1 MRNQVFKKLF
11 SVLLALIMV
20 AGLLPASV
28 LAEGE
33 GNADSTPAPTEAV
46 QPTESAEPTAP
57 TETET
62 PEVTEVPEPTPENPA
77 ATVEPTQGEPTAEPT
92 DEGIMPANV
101 MPVQANVEL
110 QYRIVHLDCG
120 REYFTKDWI
129 IALINEMADAGYNQ
143 LQLAFGNGGF
153 RFYLNDMAI
162 GSHSSDE
169 VKNALEAG
177 NAHYNTYGDD
187 ENGPNNQEWITYNPS
202 KNALTETEMNAIIA
216 HAQSKGIEIVPML
229 NTPGHMHAV
238 LAAMSELGISG
249 DLQVSG
255 KPGCLNLEN
264 KAAVSFTKEL
274 VNKYVKYFAD
284 NGCNFFNAAMDEY
297 SSWENVFYNYANDII
312 SIITGNNMTPRMFND
327 ALRSNN
333 TISNSNVQVCYWFYG
348 NDCYPVGQITQYQ
361 LINANHDYYYVSTN
375 ENWNLYREGY
385 TFVGEYNEDTWIN
398 KAKQFNN
405 NTFNYGRG
413 VGTHVNNPV
422 GSMFCIWCNTPGKN
436 TETQIAQQIRMIL
449 RVIGARMQNSEIYSA
464 SNELVE
470 GGFKA
475 DGTIN
480 VPTNN
485 KTVGNGSGNTTAD
498 NDTVRVTGP
507 NLAAL
512 TAPEHTGEIAGIEA
526 VEGRIMAY
534 DVTPSTADNNKY
546 TGEAEVRIKIPAEW
560 DSSKVNAFIVEN
572 DGTVNDITGKTED
585 GWYVFTAPHF
595 SVMGIYE
602 KAATTEVG
610 GTIEIVAGSTGV
622 ITVPGDVTNSVGE
635 IADET
640 VAKKVEVKS
649 VQQTGKPISYS
660 ATASASI
667 SAYTEPKWPYTSY
680 SESNLIDGN
689 ANTYYWSKNPQTV
702 GAYAQVDLGV
712 AIPFDAVRIIP
723 TNNADAKCTADVEV
737 SADGSSWTTIGNYDG
752 TKITILSNTAGNV
765 RYIKVRITEEKAN
778 WWQLAEIQWGS
789 YANGTFTRM
798 AASGSVTTEGKTET
812 QVTIK
817 GIKVDTTT
825 IEIDGKTYTIK
836 VVDATLAEQVLP
848 INLWITNTGVVP
860 TGWGTSYNSVTREG
874 FTYALDTAHTSG
886 GWETFRAIY
895 ELKATEGSIH
905 SAQGAKL
912 SELIPNTG
920 TAYGYRGGNTPEEY
934 NVDIWKCSYNTPEER
949 QSTDGWTNS
958 SNKGTEFEYI
968 RYWENK
974 WEYYSATTGKWIEIS
989 EVGAGKDD
997 SAKNQVCVWYRQVTT
1012 VTSEVT
1018 TEIVDWGPIKYAAN
1032 QCLLDFAVK
1041 YDGTAGRIPD
1051 SFPVTGKTIGF
1062 DIAPTGNETYYGTD
1076 NGVSYRTVYG
1086 IAGVETAEYEVY
1098 MITLTPSNDKH
1109 TEYINNGSTQS
1120 SYKYKGTEKIAW
1132 AKTEADANSA
1142 ELYKMPNVKYGG
1154 EPFLESV
1161 KIYKNQGLLVTYYLR
1176 AKETPDSLTVHY
1188 AIQGSETAFYEYNI
1202 AVDRGTTFDSGIALD
1217 HSQDPYVGGPL
1228 LNGRVTNSNGETIT
1242 VSSNLATLQ
1251 GLEPQYRYSKYEI
1264 VGFRK
1269 DDKNVW
1275 IYYTFTRE
1283 HTYVIDFGLPL
1294 KIKFSD
1300 FGVTTDAAIDTVSL
1314 WEKEIVLENKGLYG
1328 TAKVITESTEGKYVL
1343 YTLDKPLDKNI
1354 TIPLYVKFKQR
1365 VDNDNNKPQRF
1376 TANIIPATNVYYED
1390 SFAKFYGSDGTQQ
1403 TVFNPTSAGDVAGTW
1418 YVAKDTSADNNANA
1432 KQALETL
1439 GQADHNPYGYD
1450 PAYNNCTM
1458 FSMGS
1463 ARKVTVTSDMV
1474 TNWTDTSTWPTAQ
1487 FTFKGTGFD
1496 IISLTDNTSGAIF
1509 VDVYKGNSNSGEK
1522 EKGHVVNNY
1531 YGYTYSE
1538 ENGWK
1543 INNNPNAIYQVPVI
1557 KVSGLTYGEHTV
1569 VIKVCYDKI
1578 FDVADGKKYSFWLD
1592 AVRVYDPAGN
1602 TLDNDYVKDSEVKP
1616 IYVEVRKAIIGQSNF
1631 TADTSVLANGAVFI
1645 DGKST
1650 GATLEEYKNF
1660 GPNHEVYLAKGQAI
1674 AFRIVADKQPTTV
1687 QIGVKLANG
1696 SSGELTLS
1704 GSNAKFAAYGD
1715 AGESVKLT
1723 LNTATDMYYALNGIT
1738 WTVENGSQK
1747 SNVIV
1752 LTNTGENSIVSI
1764 TNVKCTYASITE
1776 NTTNAVTLAISYD
1789 DALMAVDAVNNAITP
1804 VEPEPE
1810 PEPEPEKTFEPERF
1824 EASWSRNVMQGRK
1837 ATLTVKTSEDVEA
1850 ITVDGQTIRSY
1861 RTRTERMGFGRRAKR
1876 ITYREFTYSMVAQE
1890 SADFSVTAINAEGT
1904 ESEAITARLTV
1915 KTRPNSMRDM
1925 WDWFKGWF

>member
-46 QPTESAEPTAP
+46 QPTESAEPTEP
-57 TETET
+57 TKTET

-120 REYFTKDWI
+120 RKYFSKDWI
-129 IALINEMADAGYNQ
+129 IALMHEAKAAGYNQ
-143 LQLAFGNGGF
+143 VQLAFGNKGL
-153 RFYLNDMAI
+153 RFLLKDMSVNNYDTQAVTAAI
-162 GSHSSDE
+162 Q
-169 VKNALEAG
+169 AG
-177 NAHYNTYGDD
+177 NEAYYDAG
-187 ENGPNNQEWITYNPS
+187 E
-202 KNALTETEMNAIIA
+202 KNELTEAEMNDIFAAANEI
-216 HAQSKGIEIVPML
+216 GIEIVPL
-229 NTPGHMHAV
+229 FNTPFHMEAV
-238 LAAMSELGISG
+238 ITAMGQLNIQDAYYGNN
-249 DLQVSG
+249 
-255 KPGCLNLEN
+255 KACLNLSN
-264 KAAVSFTKEL
+264 DYATAFVKAL
-274 VNKYVKYFAD
+274 MQKYITYFQGKGCKYF
-284 NGCNFFNAAMDEY
+284 NFGADEY
-297 SSWENVFYNYANDII
+297 TGGWNSTFYNYANEIVSMI
-312 SIITGNNMTPRMFND
+312 SAAGMNARIFND
-327 ALRSNN
+327 SFRSDSNN
-333 TISNSNVQVCYWFYG
+333 GYVNNAQVCYWSSNSGYASTATVY
-348 NDCYPVGQITQYQ
+348 NYAKEI
-361 LINANHDYYYVSTN
+361 INTNQDFYYVVNKDTQQSTWSPN
-375 ENWNLYREGY
+375 SYYAFSGSFDETTWVNYAKNFSNTTYKNFAGY
-385 TFVGEYNEDTWIN
+385 
-398 KAKQFNN
+398 NN
-405 NTFNYGRG
+405 GAESIT
-413 VGTHVNNPV
+413 PV
-422 GSMFCIWCNTPGKN
+422 GSMFCIWCDNPSHKD
-436 TETQIAQQIRMIL
+436 ETQIAKEIRMIL
-449 RVIGARMQNSEIYSA
+449 RVIGARMQNSDTYST
-464 SNELVE
+464 SDVLVE

-480 VPTNN
+480 TSGSVSTPPTI
-485 KTVGNGSGNTTAD
+485 KDEHGYEGKIDVAIGTSTRIYLPEGIVATWTVTEGKD
-498 NDTVRVTGP
+498 VVE
-507 NLAAL
+507 LV
-512 TAPEHTGEIAGIEA
+512 A
-526 VEGRIMAY
+526 VESDAQKRGEQVVEFADAAPINGNAVMVKALKAG
-534 DVTPSTADNNKY
+534 TA
-546 TGEAEVRIKIPAEW
+546 TVIATLE
-560 DSSKVNAFIVEN
+560 
-572 DGTVNDITGKTED
+572 DGTAIT
-585 GWYVFTAPHF
+585 
-595 SVMGIYE
+595 
-602 KAATTEVG
+602 ATVEV
-610 GTIEIVAGSTGV
+610 TDNAKET
-622 ITVPGDVTNSVGE
+622 ITVVVG
-635 IADET
+635 
-640 VAKKVEVKS
+640 KS
-649 VQQTGKPISYS
+649 FEKT
-660 ATASASI
+660 
-667 SAYTEPKWPYTSY
+667 
-680 SESNLIDGN
+680 IDG
-689 ANTYYWSKNPQTV
+689 K
-702 GAYAQVDLGV
+702 
-712 AIPFDAVRIIP
+712 
-723 TNNADAKCTADVEV
+723 
-737 SADGSSWTTIGNYDG
+737 YDG
-752 TKITILSNTAGNV
+752 TYNTDKPEIATVTAEHSQTAGGTYYDKAALDAGTFYISNNGNDTNPTTTV
-765 RYIKVRITEEKAN
+765 TFEDAGNGKYYIKNSSGQYIYPNATYDWWSWSYSLGSGKQSVTITSNEKGAIVAKRSVSSRYYTTDAYLTLN
-778 WWQLAEIQWGS
+778 NSGFGASGNRTNLYIYTQRVEQGIDQTKL
-789 YANGTFTRM
+789 TFT
-798 AASGSVTTEGKTET
+798 GHKEG
-812 QVTIK
+812 
-817 GIKVDTTT
+817 TTT
-825 IEIDGKTYTIK
+825 VTVAGVEYTIEVK
-836 VVDATLAEQVLP
+836 AAELENVVLP

-860 TGWGTSYNSVTREG
+860 SGWSNDAPTEFSYD
-874 FTYALDTAHTSG
+874 DTAGNRRS
-886 GWETFRAIY
+886 IY
-895 ELKATEGSIH
+895 TLKASYPNVNSRDGIELSSIL
-905 SAQGAKL
+905 QNK
-912 SELIPNTG
+912 TG
-920 TAYGYRGGNTPEEY
+920 TAKSWDNKTYDVVY
-934 NVDIWKCSYNTPEER
+934 WKSAYHTAENR
-949 QSTDGWTNS
+949 QSTAGWTNTS
-958 SNKGTEFEYI
+958 HKGTKFEYI
-968 RYWENK
+968 RFFERSWAYSVDGITWVNIEN
-974 WEYYSATTGKWIEIS
+974 
-989 EVGAGKDD
+989 VGAGATDTD
-997 SAKNQVCVWYRQVTT
+997 KNQVCIWYRQVTT
-1012 VTSEVT
+1012 VTDEVT
-1018 TEIVDWGPIKYAAN
+1018 TEIVDWGPIQYSAN

-1041 YDGTAGRIPD
+1041 YDGIEGGGMKPK
-1051 SFPVTGKTIGF
+1051 SFPVTGKTMGF
-1062 DIAPTGNETYYGTD
+1062 DCPINQQAPFDNGYVVQDNDKTYYR
-1076 NGVSYRTVYG
+1076 VVHG
-1086 IAGVETAEYEVY
+1086 IAGVETAQYEVY
-1098 MITLTPSNDKH
+1098 MITLTPSSDNH
-1109 TEYINNGSTQS
+1109 STS
-1120 SYKYKGTEKIAW
+1120 ITNYNKYEYKGTEKIAW

-1161 KIYKNQGLLVTYYLR
+1161 KIYQYQGLLVTYYLR
-1176 AKETPDSLTVHY
+1176 AKQTPDSLTVHY

-1202 AVDRGTTFDSGIALD
+1202 AVNKGTTFNSGIALD

-1283 HTYVIDFGLPL
+1283 YTYVIDFGLPL

-1300 FGVTTDAAIDTVSL
+1300 FGVTNDATIDTVSL

-1390 SFAKFYGSDGTQQ
+1390 SFAKFTNGSYNGGAIAWED
-1403 TVFNPTSAGDVAGTW
+1403 AGT
-1418 YVAKDTSADNNANA
+1418 KPQETPT
-1432 KQALETL
+1432 QALEAL
-1439 GQADHNPYGYD
+1439 GQTDHNPYGYD
-1450 PAYNNCTM
+1450 PAYQNSTM

-1463 ARKVTVTSDMV
+1463 AQKVTVTNDMAKDGV
-1474 TNWTDTSTWPTAQ
+1474 VWPTAQ

-1674 AFRIVADKQPTTV
+1674 AFRIVADKQPTTM

>member
-11 SVLLALIMV
+11 SVLLTLIMV

-46 QPTESAEPTAP
+46 QPTESAEPTTP

-62 PEVTEVPEPTPENPA
+62 PEVTEIPEPTPENPA
-77 ATVEPTQGEPTAEPT
+77 ATVEPTQGEPTAKPT

-120 REYFTKDWI
+120 RKYFSKDWI
-129 IALINEMADAGYNQ
+129 IALMYEAKAAGYNQ
-143 LQLAFGNGGF
+143 VQLAFGNKGL
-153 RFYLNDMAI
+153 RFLLDDM
-162 GSHSSDE
+162 S
-169 VKNALEAG
+169 V
-177 NAHYNTYGDD
+177 NTYEKQAVTDAIKEG
-187 ENGPNNQEWITYNPS
+187 NKAYYNAGE
-202 KNALTETEMNAIIA
+202 KNELTEAEMDEIFVAADKI
-216 HAQSKGIEIVPML
+216 GIEIVPL
-229 NTPGHMHAV
+229 FNTPFHMEAV
-238 LAAMSELGISG
+238 ITAM
-249 DLQVSG
+249 G
-255 KPGCLNLEN
+255 KLNITNAYYDSNKACLNLSN
-264 KAAVSFTKEL
+264 NYATAFVKAL
-274 VNKYVKYFAD
+274 MQKYITYFQGKGCKYF
-284 NGCNFFNAAMDEY
+284 NFGADEY
-297 SSWENVFYNYANDII
+297 TGGWNSTFYNYANEIVSMI
-312 SIITGNNMTPRMFND
+312 SAAGMNARIFND
-327 ALRSNN
+327 SFRSDSNN
-333 TISNSNVQVCYWFYG
+333 GYVNNAQVCYWSSNSGYASTATVY
-348 NDCYPVGQITQYQ
+348 NYAKKI
-361 LINANHDYYYVSTN
+361 INTNQDFYYVVNKDTQQSTWSPN
-375 ENWNLYREGY
+375 SYYAFSGSFDETTWVNYAKNFSNTTYKNFAGY
-385 TFVGEYNEDTWIN
+385 
-398 KAKQFNN
+398 NN
-405 NTFNYGRG
+405 GAESIT
-413 VGTHVNNPV
+413 PV
-422 GSMFCIWCNTPGKN
+422 GSMFCIWCDNPSHKD
-436 TETQIAQQIRMIL
+436 ETQIAKEIRMIL
-449 RVIGARMQNSEIYSA
+449 RVIGARMQNSDIYSA

-512 TAPEHTGEIAGIEA
+512 KCETTTVTIQGAAEGKIA
-526 VEGRIMAY
+526 AY

-546 TGEAEVRIKIPAEW
+546 IGEAEVRIKIPEGW
-560 DSSKVNAFIVEN
+560 DKTKVKAFIVE
-572 DGTVNDITGKTED
+572 DGTAKDIDGTATED

-610 GTIEIVAGSTGV
+610 GTIEITKGSTGV

-635 IADET
+635 IADKT
-640 VAKKVEVKS
+640 VAEKVEVKP
-649 VQQTGKPISYS
+649 VQQTGETISYS
-660 ATASASI
+660 ATASTDAGVNGN
-667 SAYTEPKWPYTSY
+667 YVV
-680 SESNLIDGN
+680 SNLIDGELNTKYYSGGSQKVGQHVQIDIGAAIQFDTVLVSTPSDSNMNGNTSDYCTN
-689 ANTYYWSKNPQTV
+689 ANVMVS
-702 GAYAQVDLGV
+702 VDGENWTTLGQY
-712 AIPFDAVRIIP
+712 
-723 TNNADAKCTADVEV
+723 T
-737 SADGSSWTTIGNYDG
+737 GSSNNKTQTYTNSLE
-752 TKITILSNTAGNV
+752 KV
-765 RYIKVRITEEKAN
+765 RYIRVQITTAKNN

-789 YANGTFTRM
+789 YANGKFTRM

-817 GIKVDTTT
+817 GIAGGETT
-825 IEIDGKTYTIK
+825 IKIDGKTYTIK
-836 VVDATLAEQVLP
+836 VVDATLAQQVLP

-860 TGWGTSYNSVTREG
+860 DGWGTSYNNVTREG
-874 FTYALDTAHTSG
+874 FTYGLDTQHTNN

-895 ELKATEGSIH
+895 ELKATEDSIH
-905 SAQGAKL
+905 SEQGVKL
-912 SELIPNTG
+912 SELIPNKG
-920 TAYGYRGGNTPEEY
+920 KAYGYRGSNTPEEY
-934 NVDIWKCSYNTPEER
+934 NVDIWKCSYNASAER

-968 RYWENK
+968 RYWDNK
-974 WEYYSATTGKWIEIS
+974 WEYCSAKTGEWTEVG

-997 SAKNQVCVWYRQVTT
+997 SGKNQVCVWYRQVTT

-1041 YDGTAGRIPD
+1041 YDGTANRIPN

-1062 DIAPTGNETYYGTD
+1062 DIAPIDNVTYYGTD
-1076 NGVSYRTVYG
+1076 NGAIYRTVYG
-1086 IAGVETAEYEVY
+1086 IAGVETAAYEVY
-1098 MITLTPSNDKH
+1098 MITLTPSSDSH
-1109 TEYINNGSTQS
+1109 TAYINNGSTQAN
-1120 SYKYKGTEKIAW
+1120 YKYKGTEKIAW
-1132 AKTEADANSA
+1132 AKTEADANST
-1142 ELYKMPNVKYGG
+1142 ELNKMPNVKYGG

-1161 KIYKNQGLLVTYYLR
+1161 KIYQYQGLLVTYYLR
-1176 AKETPDSLTVHY
+1176 AKQTPDSLTVHY

-1202 AVDRGTTFDSGIALD
+1202 AVNQGTTFDSGIALD

-1343 YTLDKPLDKNI
+1343 YTLDKPLDQNI
-1354 TIPLYVKFKQR
+1354 TIPLYVKFSQKG
-1365 VDNDNNKPQRF
+1365 DNDKPQLF

-1390 SFAKFYGSDGTQQ
+1390 SFAKFYGSDGKEQ
-1403 TVFNPTSAGDVAGTW
+1403 TGFSKTNEVTAQTPGVW
-1418 YVAKDTSADNNANA
+1418 YIDGQEKTAN
-1432 KQALETL
+1432 QALEAL
-1439 GQADHNPYGYD
+1439 GQENHKPYGYD
-1450 PAYNNCTM
+1450 PAYDKCTM

-1463 ARKVTVTSDMV
+1463 ARKVTVN
-1474 TNWTDTSTWPTAQ
+1474 TNGEYAQ
-1487 FTFKGTGFD
+1487 AKFTFKGTGFD
-1496 IISLTDNTSGAIF
+1496 VISLTNNKSGAITVEVLDSTGRTAYTTANKKAF
-1509 VDVYKGNSNSGEK
+1509 YL
-1522 EKGHVVNNY
+1522 VNNY
-1531 YGYTYSE
+1531 YGYTYNSTTGE
-1538 ENGWK
+1538 WTASPEIEN
-1543 INNNPNAIYQVPVI
+1543 ALYQVPVI
-1557 KVSGLTYGEHTV
+1557 RVRDLEYGQEYTAVITV
-1569 VIKVCYDKI
+1569 DYADI
-1578 FDVADGKKYSFWLD
+1578 FNKTGDGKYSFWLD
-1592 AVRVYDPAGN
+1592 AVRVYDPAGPSLN
-1602 TLDNDYVKDSEVKP
+1602 TEYVKDKEGYPQYIKLRDELAKEDGSVTVDSEK
-1616 IYVEVRKAIIGQSNF
+1616 
-1631 TADTSVLANGAVFI
+1631 LLFI
-1645 DGKST
+1645 DGAENAAIS
-1650 GATLEEYKNF
+1650 LYKNY
-1660 GPNHEVYLAKGQAI
+1660 GPNNEVYLAKGQAI
-1674 AFRIVADKQPTTV
+1674 TFKLAGTDLSKIETV
-1687 QIGVKLANG
+1687 QIGAKAPMSGGIAKLSVNG
-1696 SSGELTLS
+1696 TGVVEKELSS
-1704 GSNAKFAAYGD
+1704 
-1715 AGESVKLT
+1715 
-1723 LNTATDMYYALNGIT
+1723 ATEMYYDISAVKDGR
-1738 WTVENGSQK
+1738 
-1747 SNVIV
+1747 IV
-1752 LTNTGENSIVSI
+1752 TITNTGEAILSLTNLKITYTEKGSVSLGAMNAEEQ
-1764 TNVKCTYASITE
+1764 TAS
-1776 NTTNAVTLAISYD
+1776 V
-1789 DALMAVDAVNNAITP
+1789 MAVRALFAPAP
-1804 VEPEPE
+1804 VEPE

-1915 KTRPNSMRDM
+1915 QKRPRSIRDV
-1925 WDWFKGWF
+1925 WNWFKGWF

>member
-238 LAAMSELGISG
+238 LAAMSKLGISG
-249 DLQVSG
+249 NLQVSG

-264 KAAVSFTKEL
+264 TVAVSFTKEL
-274 VNKYVKYFAD
+274 VSKYVKYFAD

-297 SSWENVFYNYANDII
+297 SSWENVFYNYANEII
-312 SIITGNNMTPRMFND
+312 SIITKYNMTPRMFND
-327 ALRSNN
+327 ALRRNN

-348 NDCYPVGQITQYQ
+348 NNCYPVDDITQYQ

-405 NTFNYGRG
+405 NTFNYGSG
-413 VGTHVNNPV
+413 VGTTVNNPV

-449 RVIGARMQNSEIYSA
+449 RVIGARMQNSDIYSA

-512 TAPEHTGEIAGIEA
+512 KCETTTVTIQGAAEGKIA
-526 VEGRIMAY
+526 AY

-546 TGEAEVRIKIPAEW
+546 IGEAEVRIKIPEGW
-560 DSSKVNAFIVEN
+560 DKTKVKAFIVE
-572 DGTVNDITGKTED
+572 DGTAKDIDGTATED

-602 KAATTEVG
+602 KAATTGVG
-610 GTIEIVAGSTGV
+610 GTITIVEGKEEVLTVDGKLAENEIGDPADTAVATKTSVKYDTKPGEGTQFTLGNKITTGEGVISDGNGNYLVVSDTGSISNTTEIANATVFTVTSSSGYWTTTYTIQVKDKSQYLTINNNNKLAIQNSSSSWDYYDGYGFYQQKSWNNYYYLKFNNGWTASTGNG
-622 ITVPGDVTNSVGE
+622 TSGYLYKR
-635 IADET
+635 AD
-640 VAKKVEVKS
+640 S
-649 VQQTGKPISYS
+649 P
-660 ATASASI
+660 
-667 SAYTEPKWPYTSY
+667 
-680 SESNLIDGN
+680 NL
-689 ANTYYWSKNPQTV
+689 
-702 GAYAQVDLGV
+702 VD
-712 AIPFDAVRIIP
+712 I
-723 TNNADAKCTADVEV
+723 
-737 SADGSSWTTIGNYDG
+737 
-752 TKITILSNTAGNV
+752 TKIT
-765 RYIKVRITEEKAN
+765 
-778 WWQLAEIQWGS
+778 
-789 YANGTFTRM
+789 F
-798 AASGSVTTEGKTET
+798 
-812 QVTIK
+812 K
-817 GIKVDTTT
+817 GIKSGTTT
-825 IEIDGKTYTIK
+825 VTIAGVEYNIEVK
-836 VVDATLAEQVLP
+836 AAELENVVLP

-860 TGWGTSYNSVTREG
+860 TNWSNGTPAE
-874 FTYALDTAHTSG
+874 FTYSDDG
-886 GWETFRAIY
+886 GNRRSIY
-895 ELKATEGSIH
+895 TLKASHSTVNSPNGISLSSILP
-905 SAQGAKL
+905 QV
-912 SELIPNTG
+912 TG
-920 TAYGYRGGNTPEEY
+920 TAKSWDNNTY
-934 NVDIWKCSYNTPEER
+934 NVTYWKSAYHTAENR
-949 QSTDGWTNS
+949 QSTDGWTNYS
-958 SNKGTEFEYI
+958 HKGTKFEYI
-968 RYWENK
+968 RFYEGSWAYSVDGITWVNIEN
-974 WEYYSATTGKWIEIS
+974 
-989 EVGAGKDD
+989 VGAGATDTD
-997 SAKNQVCVWYRQVTT
+997 KNQVCIWYRQVTT

-1018 TEIVDWGPIKYAAN
+1018 TEIVDWGPIQYSAN

-1041 YDGTAGRIPD
+1041 YDGTSDRIPN

-1062 DIAPTGNETYYGTD
+1062 DCPTDQTVPLGNGYVVQDTDGTY
-1076 NGVSYRTVYG
+1076 YRTVYG

-1098 MITLTPSNDKH
+1098 MITVTPTSDTHTDYITKGTKPTESNG
-1109 TEYINNGSTQS
+1109 YPYG
-1120 SYKYKGTEKIAW
+1120 GTEKIAW
-1132 AKTEADANSA
+1132 AKTEADANST
-1142 ELYKMPNVKYGG
+1142 ELNKMPNVKYGG

-1161 KIYKNQGLLVTYYLR
+1161 KIYQYQGLLVTYYLR
-1176 AKETPDSLTVHY
+1176 AKQTPDSLTVHY

-1202 AVDRGTTFDSGIALD
+1202 AVNQDTTFNSGIALNP
-1217 HSQDPYVGGPL
+1217 QDDDTVGGPL
-1228 LNGRVTNSNGETIT
+1228 LNGEVINSNNETIT
-1242 VSSNLATLQ
+1242 VSSKLATLQ
-1251 GLEPQYRYSKYEI
+1251 GLEPQYRYSKYKI
-1264 VGFRK
+1264 VDFRK

-1300 FGVTTDAAIDTVSL
+1300 FGVTNDADIDTVSL

-1328 TAKVITESTEGKYVL
+1328 TAKVIMNDTEGKYVL

-1354 TIPLYVKFKQR
+1354 TIPLYVKFSQKG
-1365 VDNDNNKPQRF
+1365 DNDKPQLF

-1390 SFAKFYGSDGTQQ
+1390 SFAKFYGSDGIQQ
-1403 TVFNPTSAGDVAGTW
+1403 TQFTATGTGDTPGVWYIAGQEQT
-1418 YVAKDTSADNNANA
+1418 AN
-1432 KQALETL
+1432 QALEAL
-1439 GQADHNPYGYD
+1439 GEKTNHNVYGYD
-1450 PAYNNCTM
+1450 PAYQDSTM

-1463 ARKVTVTSDMV
+1463 ARKVTVTSDMAKDGV
-1474 TNWTDTSTWPTAQ
+1474 VWPTAQ

-1496 IISLTDNTSGAIF
+1496 IISLTNNTSGAIF

-1531 YGYTYSE
+1531 YGYTYSK
-1538 ENGWK
+1538 ENGWE
-1543 INNNPNAIYQVPVI
+1543 IDNNSNAIYQVPVI

-1592 AVRVYDPAGN
+1592 AVRVYNPAGN
-1602 TLDNDYVKDSEVKP
+1602 KLDTEYGKDSEAKP
-1616 IYVEVRKAIIGQSNF
+1616 VYTEVRKALIGQKSFVSNDA
-1631 TADTSVLANGAVFI
+1631 TNVTGAVFI
-1645 DGKST
+1645 DGKAS
-1650 GATLEEYKNF
+1650 GATIDEYKNY
-1660 GPNHEVYLAKGQAI
+1660 GPNHEVYLAQGQAI
-1674 AFRIVADKQPTTV
+1674 AFKIVADSQPKTV
-1687 QIGVKLANG
+1687 QLGVKLANG
-1696 SSGELTLS
+1696 ESGTLKIGGEEIKFEAYNNKVVANSLELT
-1704 GSNAKFAAYGD
+1704 
-1715 AGESVKLT
+1715 
-1723 LNTATDMYYALNGIT
+1723 TATDMYYALTGLT
-1738 WTVENGSQK
+1738 WSDGTGEQSKKKV
-1747 SNVIV
+1747 SNLIV
-1752 LTNTGENSIVSI
+1752 LTNNSAEGSTNIISI
-1764 TNVKCTYASITE
+1764 TNVKCTFDEPANTE
-1776 NTTNAVTLAISYD
+1776 NNTVALAISYD
-1789 DALMAVDAVNNAITP
+1789 DALMAVSMVNNLLA
-1804 VEPEPE
+1804 PE

>member
-46 QPTESAEPTAP
+46 QPTESAEPTTP

-129 IALINEMADAGYNQ
+129 IALINEMAEAGYNQ

-153 RFYLNDMAI
+153 RFYLNNMAV
-162 GSHSSDE
+162 GSYSHE
-169 VKNALEAG
+169 QVMGALEAG
-177 NAHYNTYGDD
+177 NKHYNIYGDG
-187 ENGPNNQEWITYNPS
+187 ENGPTNSEWITYNPS
-202 KNALTETEMNAIIA
+202 VNALTQTEMDTIIK

-249 DLQVSG
+249 NLQVSG

-264 KAAVSFTKEL
+264 TVAVSFTKEL
-274 VNKYVKYFAD
+274 VSKYVKYFAD

-348 NDCYPVGQITQYQ
+348 NDCYPVDQITQYQ

-375 ENWNLYREGY
+375 ENWNLYKEGY

-413 VGTHVNNPV
+413 FGTHVNNPV

-449 RVIGARMQNSEIYSA
+449 RVIGACMQNSDIYSA
-464 SNELVE
+464 SDVHVE

-485 KTVGNGSGNTTAD
+485 KTVVND

-534 DVTPSTADNNKY
+534 DVTPSTADNTY

-560 DSSKVNAFIVEN
+560 DSSKVNAFIVGN
-572 DGTVNDITGKTED
+572 DSTVNDITGKTED

-610 GTIEIVAGSTGV
+610 GTITIVEGKEEVLTVDGEVAKNKIGDPADTAVAIKTGV
-622 ITVPGDVTNSVGE
+622 EYGTKPGEGTQFTLGNKITTGDGVISDGNGNYLVVSEKGEISNTKE
-635 IADET
+635 IADAT
-640 VAKKVEVKS
+640 VFNVTSSGYLTTYYTIQVKGRNQYLTINNNNKLAIQNS
-649 VQQTGKPISYS
+649 SSPWYYYNGYGFYQQKGRNYYYLKFNNGW
-660 ATASASI
+660 TAS
-667 SAYTEPKWPYTSY
+667 TGNGTSGY
-680 SESNLIDGN
+680 LYKRADSPNL
-689 ANTYYWSKNPQTV
+689 
-702 GAYAQVDLGV
+702 VD
-712 AIPFDAVRIIP
+712 I
-723 TNNADAKCTADVEV
+723 
-737 SADGSSWTTIGNYDG
+737 
-752 TKITILSNTAGNV
+752 TKIT
-765 RYIKVRITEEKAN
+765 
-778 WWQLAEIQWGS
+778 
-789 YANGTFTRM
+789 F
-798 AASGSVTTEGKTET
+798 
-812 QVTIK
+812 K
-817 GIKVDTTT
+817 GIKSGTTT
-825 IEIDGKTYTIK
+825 VTIAGVEYNIEVK
-836 VVDATLAEQVLP
+836 AAELENVVLP

-860 TGWGTSYNSVTREG
+860 TNWSNGTPAE
-874 FTYALDTAHTSG
+874 FTYNDDG
-886 GWETFRAIY
+886 GNRRSIY
-895 ELKATEGSIH
+895 TLKASHSTVNSPNGISLSSILP
-905 SAQGAKL
+905 QV
-912 SELIPNTG
+912 TG
-920 TAYGYRGGNTPEEY
+920 TAKSWDNNTY
-934 NVDIWKCSYNTPEER
+934 NVTYWKSAYHTAENR
-949 QSTDGWTNS
+949 QSTDGWTNYS
-958 SNKGTEFEYI
+958 HKGTKFEYI
-968 RYWENK
+968 RFYEGSWAYSVDGITWVNIEN
-974 WEYYSATTGKWIEIS
+974 
-989 EVGAGKDD
+989 VGAGATDTD
-997 SAKNQVCVWYRQVTT
+997 KNQVCIWYRQVTT

-1018 TEIVDWGPIKYAAN
+1018 TEIVDWGPIQYSAN

-1041 YDGTAGRIPD
+1041 YDGTADIIPN
-1051 SFPVTGKTIGF
+1051 SFPVTGKTVGF
-1062 DIAPTGNETYYGTD
+1062 ACPTDQSVPLGNGYVVEDTDGTY
-1076 NGVSYRTVYG
+1076 YRTVYG
-1086 IAGVETAEYEVY
+1086 IAGVETSNYEVY
-1098 MITLTPSNDKH
+1098 MITLTPSSDSHNV
-1109 TEYINNGSTQS
+1109 YINKGSTQT
-1120 SYKYKGTEKIAW
+1120 SYTYGGTEKIAW
-1132 AKTEADANSA
+1132 AKTEADANST
-1142 ELYKMPNVKYGG
+1142 ELNKMPNVKYGG

-1161 KIYKNQGLLVTYYLR
+1161 KIYQYQGLLVTYYLR
-1176 AKETPDSLTVHY
+1176 AKQTPDSLTVHY

-1202 AVDRGTTFDSGIALD
+1202 AVNQGTTFNSGIALD

-1228 LNGRVTNSNGETIT
+1228 LYGTVTNSNGETIT

-1300 FGVTTDAAIDTVSL
+1300 FGVTNDAAIDTVSL
-1314 WEKEIVLENKGLYG
+1314 WKEQIVHENKGLYG
-1328 TAKVITESTEGKYVL
+1328 TANVIMNDTEGKYVL
-1343 YTLDKPLDKNI
+1343 YTLDKPLDQNI
-1354 TIPLYVKFKQR
+1354 TIPLYVKFNQR
-1365 VDNDNNKPQRF
+1365 GDNDKPQLF

-1390 SFAKFYGSDGTQQ
+1390 SFAKFTNGSYVDGESNSQEIKWG
-1403 TVFNPTSAGDVAGTW
+1403 NEGTSTE
-1418 YVAKDTSADNNANA
+1418 ANA
-1432 KQALETL
+1432 TQALEAL
-1439 GQADHNPYGYD
+1439 GTKENVYGYD
-1450 PAYNNCTM
+1450 PAYQDSTM

-1463 ARKVTVTSDMV
+1463 ARKVTVTNDMAKDGV
-1474 TNWTDTSTWPTAQ
+1474 VWPTAQ

-1509 VDVYKGNSNSGEK
+1509 VDVVNKETGKK
-1522 EKGHVVNNY
+1522 EKSVFVDNY
-1531 YGYTYSE
+1531 YGYTYDAT
-1538 ENGWK
+1538 NGWQPSTSNK
-1543 INNNPNAIYQVPVI
+1543 PNALYQIPVI
-1557 KVSGLTYGEHTV
+1557 AVRGLDYDEHNV
-1569 VIKVCYDKI
+1569 VIKVAYSEY
-1578 FDVADGKKYSFWLD
+1578 FDHTANKGSYNFWLD
-1592 AVRVYDPAGN
+1592 AVRVYDPMGKSENTGN
-1602 TLDNDYVKDSEVKP
+1602 TYGQDGEAYPQYIKLRSE
-1616 IYVEVRKAIIGQSNF
+1616 
-1631 TADTSVLANGAVFI
+1631 LAANNGTVGVNGKLLFI
-1645 DGKST
+1645 DGKENASIS
-1650 GATLEEYKNF
+1650 EYANY
-1660 GPNHEVYLAKGQAI
+1660 GPNNEVYLANGQAI
-1674 AFRIVADKQPTTV
+1674 TFKLTGNLDKIAAV
-1687 QIGVKLANG
+1687 QIGAKSPNSNETNKANMVIG
-1696 SSGELTLS
+1696 DSNKQLS
-1704 GSNAKFAAYGD
+1704 
-1715 AGESVKLT
+1715 
-1723 LNTATDMYYALNGIT
+1723 TATEMYYDITTEAVNNGT
-1738 WTVENGSQK
+1738 AKLVTV
-1747 SNVIV
+1747 I
-1752 LTNTGENSIVSI
+1752 NTGEAILSLTNLKITFNEQGSVSLGAMNE
-1764 TNVKCTYASITE
+1764 TEQTAS
-1776 NTTNAVTLAISYD
+1776 V
-1789 DALMAVDAVNNAITP
+1789 MAVRALFAPAP
-1804 VEPEPE
+1804 VEPE

-1824 EASWSRNVMQGRK
+1824 EASWTKNVMQGRK

-1861 RTRTERMGFGRRAKR
+1861 RTRTERVGFGRRAKR